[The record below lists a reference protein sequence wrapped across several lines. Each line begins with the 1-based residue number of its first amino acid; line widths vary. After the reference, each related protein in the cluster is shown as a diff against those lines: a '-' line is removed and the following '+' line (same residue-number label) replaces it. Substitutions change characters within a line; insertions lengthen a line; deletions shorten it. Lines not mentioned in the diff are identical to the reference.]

1 MAVLESLDRVSLKRK
16 AENEALTFGSHT
28 GPREDG
34 DKQISPALKSTLN
47 ERLHS
52 YKTI

>member
-16 AENEALTFGSHT
+16 AENEALTFGT
-28 GPREDG
+28 REDR
-34 DKQISPALKSTLN
+34 DKQISPALKSSLN
-47 ERLHS
+47 EGLHS